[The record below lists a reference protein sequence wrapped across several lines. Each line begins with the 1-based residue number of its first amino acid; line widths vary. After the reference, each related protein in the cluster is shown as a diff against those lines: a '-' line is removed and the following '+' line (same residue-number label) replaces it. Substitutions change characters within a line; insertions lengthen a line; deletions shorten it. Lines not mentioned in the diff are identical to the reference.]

1 MEVVIIRGAVPIATA
16 SDVIGCLMGD
26 LMVNDRDY
34 SQAICFPMQRQH
46 YKYACTAGKGSQ
58 GRFICG

>member
-26 LMVNDRDY
+26 LMVNDGDY
-34 SQAICFPMQRQH
+34 RIARNFRG
-46 YKYACTAGKGSQ
+46 A
-58 GRFICG
+58 